1 MMKRL
6 SVILCISAV
15 LISVRPAQA
24 QQLSDSCL
32 DVIVNF
38 DREMA
43 GLLDAYLEAVP
54 ECPITLETPVRVWVL
69 DVAWL
74 RASAALGTAETLDI
88 HSISSADVSEAWAGY
103 LHSSQQYL
111 NVFRIIQKTCHED
124 ILPESHLC
132 IELENQLLEYDS
144 LWSLEET
151 EFFELLA
158 KEEIL

>member
-6 SVILCISAV
+6 SVTLYISA
-15 LISVRPAQA
+15 LIISVGSAQA
-24 QQLSDSCL
+24 HQLSDSCL
-32 DVIVNF
+32 DVIMDF

-54 ECPITLETPVRVWVL
+54 ECPITPETPVRVWVL

-74 RASAALGTAETLDI
+74 RASAALEIAETLDI
-88 HSISSADVSEAWAGY
+88 NSISSDNLSEAWAGY

-111 NVFRIIQKTCHED
+111 NVFRIIQKIFHED
-124 ILPESHLC
+124 TLPESHLC

-144 LWSLEET
+144 VWSLKET
-151 EFFELLA
+151 VFFELLA
-158 KEEIL
+158 EEEIL